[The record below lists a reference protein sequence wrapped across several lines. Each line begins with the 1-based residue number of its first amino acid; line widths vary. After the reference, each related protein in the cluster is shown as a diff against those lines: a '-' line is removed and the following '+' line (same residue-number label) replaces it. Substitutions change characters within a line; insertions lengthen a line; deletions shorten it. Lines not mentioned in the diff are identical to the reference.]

1 MNTLRYARNKDAFG
15 DFQLVADTPIESPEL
30 LYDVYSAAGSKRMG
44 YFNDQTTLDD
54 YWESATNTTASLNST
69 YALDSVYLSGSNAA
83 YNQTLRFQTTGSR
96 QIDFLKDTEYSFRAR
111 IIGAPGIKYRSDGTT
126 GTIGEKFPEFSLK
139 NSENSTVNNDDL
151 IGRWSVIFFYPKD
164 GSPGCTIESCSFRD
178 KQEEIE
184 ALGAQIIGISSDS
197 VSRHQRFKKKH
208 RLQYTL
214 LSDPQ
219 SRLSKKMRLK
229 RKI

>member
-1 MNTLRYARNKDAFG
+1 MSFQPAPTHSVSEVNFTSYADVRISKMRTFSGDVHRVKLYAKNLDAFG

-30 LYDVYSAAGSKRMG
+30 LYDVFSAAGSKRMG

-54 YWESATNTTASLNST
+54 YWESTTNTTASLNST

-126 GTIGEKFPEFSLK
+126 GTIGEMGIFLSGSSFANNKQDFFQKNLFHLLLK
-139 NSENSTVNNDDL
+139 L
-151 IGRWSVIFFYPKD
+151 IFY
-164 GSPGCTIESCSFRD
+164 
-178 KQEEIE
+178 
-184 ALGAQIIGISSDS
+184 
-197 VSRHQRFKKKH
+197 
-208 RLQYTL
+208 
-214 LSDPQ
+214 
-219 SRLSKKMRLK
+219 
-229 RKI
+229 

>member
-1 MNTLRYARNKDAFG
+1 MQKMHCGMHWADGRVEMDTHAN
-15 DFQLVADTPIESPEL
+15 LV
-30 LYDVYSAAGSKRMG
+30 
-44 YFNDQTTLDD
+44 
-54 YWESATNTTASLNST
+54 
-69 YALDSVYLSGSNAA
+69 
-83 YNQTLRFQTTGSR
+83 
-96 QIDFLKDTEYSFRAR
+96 
-111 IIGAPGIKYRSDGTT
+111 
-126 GTIGEKFPEFSLK
+126 GEKFPEFSLK

-229 RKI
+229 RTLGFMRARVTFVVDTEGVIQGSVTSQFNPTKHVKSAIRQLEELTVSA